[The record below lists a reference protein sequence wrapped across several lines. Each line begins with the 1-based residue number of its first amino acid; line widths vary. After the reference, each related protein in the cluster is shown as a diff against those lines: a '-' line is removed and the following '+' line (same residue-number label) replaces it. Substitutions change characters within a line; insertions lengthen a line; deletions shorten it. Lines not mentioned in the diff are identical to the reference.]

1 MPLLHFLKDRDVF
14 ASPTPLLLAS
24 VLYISALHHQQPE
37 LAAIESGY
45 FAATC
50 SAIAELVTPCL
61 RRNSVAADDA
71 STDDGRD
78 LLPSKKDKV
87 FHNILGL
94 IMASL
99 SSEAYIDAT
108 GSWIAIAYRLWLD
121 HCPSQSTSSTLDWRG
136 LFCGLQVSLTHVL
149 AMNSATKFYQLI
161 DLEHASMHMTYPLLP
176 RQPPTYDIHRLD
188 THHGNAFQGLADMM
202 HYGLSHFVGKGLPT
216 IWCTINAD
224 ICSNIPAPQSSF
236 SDHDSDVI
244 RLWARKLDD
253 WLVRYNGTSRK

>member
-1 MPLLHFLKDRDVF
+1 M
-14 ASPTPLLLAS
+14 
-24 VLYISALHHQQPE
+24 LYISALHHQQPE
-37 LAAIESGY
+37 LAAMESGY

-61 RRNSVAADDA
+61 RRNSVAADDTL
-71 STDDGRD
+71 TDDGRD
-78 LLPSKKDKV
+78 LLQSKKDKV

-149 AMNSATKFYQLI
+149 AMN
-161 DLEHASMHMTYPLLP
+161 
-176 RQPPTYDIHRLD
+176 
-188 THHGNAFQGLADMM
+188 
-202 HYGLSHFVGKGLPT
+202 
-216 IWCTINAD
+216 
-224 ICSNIPAPQSSF
+224 
-236 SDHDSDVI
+236 
-244 RLWARKLDD
+244 
-253 WLVRYNGTSRK
+253 